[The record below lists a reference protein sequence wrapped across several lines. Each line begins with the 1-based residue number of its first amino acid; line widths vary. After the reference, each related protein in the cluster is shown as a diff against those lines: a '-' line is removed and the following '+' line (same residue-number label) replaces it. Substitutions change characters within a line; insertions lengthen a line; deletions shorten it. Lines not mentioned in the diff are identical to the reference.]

1 MKGLI
6 RMNGKPEPKP
16 FGTQPLLFS
25 MHSVDDRG
33 RPLPVISVLELR
45 PAVLQRESVT
55 LLGSGSVFSALG
67 SGSKAKARF
76 LAFASSSHERIQTM
90 RIYGNSTPHVLAPL
104 HKRNAIPVGGHSWA
118 VPTCVTVRPSQPA
131 SGPRRS
137 NATPQVKKTDVATC
151 A

>member
-55 LLGSGSVFSALG
+55 LLGSGSVFLALG
-67 SGSKAKARF
+67 SGSKARF
-76 LAFASSSHERIQTM
+76 LSFASSSHERIQTM

-104 HKRNAIPVGGHSWA
+104 HRGMPY
-118 VPTCVTVRPSQPA
+118 R
-131 SGPRRS
+131 
-137 NATPQVKKTDVATC
+137 
-151 A
+151 